1 MAGSYAANKRWRLT
15 HPAKR
20 QEGKKRNYASSAT
33 NNANNYQHYTP
44 REDTLILTS
53 PLTDRELHRVIG
65 RSVQAIQ
72 IRRSKLKKSEVI

>member
-20 QEGKKRNYASSAT
+20 QAGKKRNYDLSAT
-33 NNANNYQHYTP
+33 NNANNYQHYTT

-53 PLTDRELHRVIG
+53 RLTDRELHRVIG

-72 IRRSKLKKSEVI
+72 IRRCKLKKQK